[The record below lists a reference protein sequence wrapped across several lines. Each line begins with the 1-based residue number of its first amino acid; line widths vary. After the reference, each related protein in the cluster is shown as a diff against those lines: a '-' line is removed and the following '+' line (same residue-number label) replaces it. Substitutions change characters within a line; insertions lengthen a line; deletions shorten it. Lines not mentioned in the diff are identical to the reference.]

1 MNVCN
6 SKEGRVAIPFARRKE
21 QLRYQTKLESIDLK
35 ATILQCLAK
44 TLTKMKLRTLRVAKY
59 IIWGSSVTIWGLD
72 CFFSTHFPGHESQNL
87 EFCLRPN
94 FGQDHPP
101 LVENVLVAIFFYQEA
116 SSREESCWD
125 WFQMTKPSWSIEC
138 YFSLEFKRH
147 KGDLCPQG
155 GEVFRGSW
163 MRGEIGKLFI
173 TPFISTSQ
181 IKRRGSLNVWDAFK
195 SFNLLKNWRVLMYFV
210 LLEILDSKLWLQKT
224 FQLLSA

>member
-1 MNVCN
+1 MPGQNTHQNEVEDYKSGKIYRLGELSDN
-6 SKEGRVAIPFARRKE
+6 
-21 QLRYQTKLESIDLK
+21 
-35 ATILQCLAK
+35 
-44 TLTKMKLRTLRVAKY
+44 LRTWLLLFHTFSWAWESEFR
-59 IIWGSSVTIWGLD
+59 ILSS
-72 CFFSTHFPGHESQNL
+72 SQL
-87 EFCLRPN
+87 WTRSP
-94 FGQDHPP
+94 
-101 LVENVLVAIFFYQEA
+101 AIGRKCPRRNIFYQEA

-163 MRGEIGKLFI
+163 MRGEISKLFI

-181 IKRRGSLNVWDAFK
+181 TKRRGSLNVWDAFK
-195 SFNLLKNWRVLMYFV
+195 IFNLLRNWRVLMYFV

-224 FQLLSA
+224 FQLLSAWKRQREPFGQLCNCRVSHKYWECGSLHCGC

>member
-1 MNVCN
+1 MLGQNTHQNEVEDYKSGKIYHLGELSDN
-6 SKEGRVAIPFARRKE
+6 
-21 QLRYQTKLESIDLK
+21 
-35 ATILQCLAK
+35 
-44 TLTKMKLRTLRVAKY
+44 LRTWL
-59 IIWGSSVTIWGLD
+59 LL
-72 CFFSTHFPGHESQNL
+72 FHTHFPGHESQNL

-101 LVENVLVAIFFYQEA
+101 LVENVLVAIFFIK
-116 SSREESCWD
+116 
-125 WFQMTKPSWSIEC
+125 KPLQGK
-138 YFSLEFKRH
+138 SLVEIDFKWQSHRDQSNAIFHLSLRH

-181 IKRRGSLNVWDAFK
+181 TKRRGFLNVWDAFK
-195 SFNLLKNWRVLMYFV
+195 IFNLLRNWRVLMYFV

-224 FQLLSA
+224 FQLLSAWKRQREPFGQLCNCRVSHKYWECGSVHCGC